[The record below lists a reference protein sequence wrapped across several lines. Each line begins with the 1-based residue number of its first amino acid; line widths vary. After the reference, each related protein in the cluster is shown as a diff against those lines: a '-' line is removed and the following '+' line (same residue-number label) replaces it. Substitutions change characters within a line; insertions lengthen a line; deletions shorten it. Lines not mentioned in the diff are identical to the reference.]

1 MAFTPIALPIQQIL
15 MTNFV
20 TDIASITN
28 ANALLLQAKLE
39 DLINNLEIDTAG
51 LSIGTDNPINYLR
64 TRSLILQD
72 TGFTY
77 QYGTPTPVTI
87 GSLTKN
93 ISNESILQVDR
104 IIANLAL
111 TADTLLVNALTV
123 NTAASFIGTSDFNSN
138 VKINSSFTE
147 SSESVTADLLANVG
161 ATAASATIT
170 LTSTSRQNIFVTLKA
185 SAAPVLNPVYDSG
198 SFSITP
204 TILDFSLIIDFD
216 SVSPP
221 AANTEFTIHIVD
233 IIESNMSTSIVS
245 GIQASPNI
253 PIYINSGTNNNTT
266 LPIILHDGVN
276 NIGLPLSTSF
286 EAYRTNISF
295 LYIKDSLNND
305 RLIAKA
311 LVGAEL
317 F

>member
-39 DLINNLEIDTAG
+39 DLINNLQIDTAG
-51 LSIGTDNPINYLR
+51 LSIGTDTPLNYLK
-64 TRSLILQD
+64 TKSLILQD
-72 TGFTY
+72 TGFIY
-77 QYGTPTPVTI
+77 QFGTPTPATI
-87 GSLTKN
+87 ASLTKN
-93 ISNESILQVDR
+93 VGNESVLQVDR
-104 IIANLAL
+104 IISNLGL
-111 TADTLLVNALTV
+111 TANSLSVNTLTL
-123 NTAASFIGTSDFNSN
+123 NTAATFTGTSVFDSN
-138 VKINSSFTE
+138 VKINSSFVE
-147 SSESVTADLLANVG
+147 SSESITVDLLANPG
-161 ATAASATIT
+161 GTAASATIT

-185 SAAPVLNPVYDSG
+185 SATPAPNAVYDSG

-204 TILDFSLIIDFD
+204 TILDFSLIINFD

-221 AANTEFTIHIVD
+221 AANTEFTIHIADV
-233 IIESNMSTSIVS
+233 IEANLSTSIIA

-253 PIYINSGTNNNTT
+253 PIYIKAGTNNNTV

-276 NIGLPLSTSF
+276 DIGIPLSTTI
-286 EAYRTNISF
+286 EKYKTNVSF

>member
-1 MAFTPIALPIQQIL
+1 MAFTPIALPIQEIL

-51 LSIGTDNPINYLR
+51 LSIGTDTPINYLK
-64 TRSLILQD
+64 TKSLILQD
-72 TGFTY
+72 TGFIY
-77 QYGTPTPVTI
+77 QFGTPTPVTI
-87 GSLTKN
+87 ASLTKN
-93 ISNESILQVDR
+93 IANESVLQVDR
-104 IIANLAL
+104 ITANLAL
-111 TADTLLVNALTV
+111 TADSLSV
-123 NTAASFIGTSDFNSN
+123 NTLTSNTSATFAGQSEFNSN

-147 SSESVTADLLANVG
+147 SSESITADLLANGG

-198 SFSITP
+198 TSSITS
-204 TILDFSLIIDFD
+204 TIADFSLTIDFD

-221 AANTEFTIHIVD
+221 VANTEFTIYLVD
-233 IIESNMSTSIVS
+233 VIESNMSTSITSAV
-245 GIQASPNI
+245 GLAGI
-253 PIYINSGTNNNTT
+253 PIYILAGTNNNTSSS
-266 LPIILHDGVN
+266 IILHDNTSNV
-276 NIGLPLSTSF
+276 GLPISSTFKQYGTSV
-286 EAYRTNISF
+286 SF
-295 LYIKDSLNND
+295 LYIKDSSND
-305 RLIAKA
+305 DRILAKA
-311 LVGAEL
+311 LVGAEI

>member
-1 MAFTPIALPIQQIL
+1 MAFTPIALPIQEIL

-51 LSIGTDNPINYLR
+51 LSIGTDTPINYLK
-64 TRSLILQD
+64 TKSLILHD
-72 TGFTY
+72 TGFIY
-77 QYGTPTPVTI
+77 QTGSPTPVTI
-87 GSLTKN
+87 ASLTKN
-93 ISNESILQVDR
+93 VSNESILQVDR
-104 IIANLAL
+104 IISNLAL
-111 TADTLLVNALTV
+111 TADTLSVNTLTL
-123 NTAASFIGTSDFNSN
+123 NTAATFTGTSTFNSN

-147 SSESVTADLLANVG
+147 SSESITLDLLANVG
-161 ATAASATIT
+161 ATAASSTIT

-198 SFSITP
+198 TSSITP

-221 AANTEFTIHIVD
+221 AANTQFTIHIVD
-233 IIESNMSTSIVS
+233 VIESNLSSSITGAFQSAVV
-245 GIQASPNI
+245 PV
-253 PIYINSGTNNNTT
+253 YILAGTNNNTSAS
-266 LPIILHDGVN
+266 ILLHNAVN
-276 NIGLPLSTSF
+276 NIGLPSSLTF
-286 EAYRTNISF
+286 QKYGTNISF
-295 LYIKDSLNND
+295 LYIKDSVND
-305 RLIAKA
+305 DRILVKA
-311 LVGAEL
+311 LVGAEI

>member
-51 LSIGTDNPINYLR
+51 LSIGTDIPINYLK
-64 TRSLILQD
+64 TKLLILQD

-77 QYGTPTPVTI
+77 QSGSPTPVTI
-87 GSLTKN
+87 ASLTKN

-111 TADTLLVNALTV
+111 TADALSV
-123 NTAASFIGTSDFNSN
+123 NTLTINTSATFTGTSTFDSN
-138 VKINSSFTE
+138 IKINSSFTE
-147 SSESVTADLLANVG
+147 SSESVTVDLLANVG
-161 ATAASATIT
+161 ATAATSTIT
-170 LTSTSRQNIFVTLKA
+170 LSSTSRQNIFVTLKA
-185 SAAPVLNPVYDSG
+185 SAAPVANPVYDSG
-198 SFSITP
+198 SASITP
-204 TILDFSLIIDFD
+204 TILDLSLIINFD

-233 IIESNMSTSIVS
+233 VIESNMSTSIVS
-245 GIQASPNI
+245 GIHAGASI
-253 PIYINSGTNNNTT
+253 PIYIKAGTNNNTS

-276 NIGLPLSTSF
+276 NIGLPLSTSI
-286 EAYRTNISF
+286 EKYGTNVSF

-305 RLIAKA
+305 RLLAKA
-311 LVGAEL
+311 LVGAEV